1 MYWDLG
7 DNHRLQQRP
16 SGRTSLAVF
25 QKSKKEARP
34 AEARAASTGSYAA
47 EARVASWPSDLSVV
61 GGSTWRKVGR
71 PLCLS
76 RVPTEHRRL
85 NKGQNLAHEQDC
97 RKAKRHKTREPF
109 ITQNRKLL
117 TKSETVLAFNT
128 LAPPDGAPI
137 SSTLSPSI
145 LDTKARQAGS
155 TLAAFYSRYSSS
167 NLPPSPDLEIDK
179 NEET

>member
-1 MYWDLG
+1 M
-7 DNHRLQQRP
+7 
-16 SGRTSLAVF
+16 F

-47 EARVASWPSDLSVV
+47 EARVASWPSDLS
-61 GGSTWRKVGR
+61 GGASTWGKVGR

-97 RKAKRHKTREPF
+97 REAKRHKTREPF

-128 LAPPDGAPI
+128 LAPP
-137 SSTLSPSI
+137 STLSPSI
-145 LDTKARQAGS
+145 LDTKAHQTGS
-155 TLAAFYSRYSSS
+155 TLAAFYSRYSTSHQV
-167 NLPPSPDLEIDK
+167 LTWK
-179 NEET
+179 